1 MIWFAIWSICTIVLI
16 PLHFALPEI
25 TTFINIYLV
34 VTVIIVITVMIGI
47 INIYIESLNMRIAE
61 FKTYRYI
68 ARNSVSFDQEDEC
81 LEYERILDNIKYYK
95 IYTPLNL
102 DYIENNTFNDERIIA
117 IYSDNNLHENI
128 LYEYLK
134 LELKQFIYFDSKGNI
149 NPTYKI
155 SEIKEVAPYY
165 IKCLISQIEIKGF
178 ENRFYFK

>member
-1 MIWFAIWSICTIVLI
+1 MIWFVIWSVCTIVLI

-25 TTFINIYLV
+25 TTFIDIYLV
-34 VTVIIVITVMIGI
+34 VTAIIVIAVMIGI
-47 INIYIESLNMRIAE
+47 INIYIETLDMRKAE

-68 ARNSVSFDQEDEC
+68 ARNSVQFDQEDKC

-95 IYTPLNL
+95 ICTPSNL
-102 DYIENNTFNDERIIA
+102 DYIEDNLFNDERIIA
-117 IYSDNNLHENI
+117 IYSDNNLHESI

-165 IKCLISQIEIKGF
+165 VKYLISQIKIKGF
-178 ENRFYFK
+178 DNRFYFK